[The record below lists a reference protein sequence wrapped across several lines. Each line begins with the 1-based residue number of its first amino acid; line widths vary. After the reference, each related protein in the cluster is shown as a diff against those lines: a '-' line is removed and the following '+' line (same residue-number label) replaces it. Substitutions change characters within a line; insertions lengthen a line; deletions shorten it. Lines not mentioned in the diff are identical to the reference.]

1 MSHVSPPPCRR
12 VERRKTKPARRSR
25 KEKERAPKYGVSLE
39 EARCKL
45 AALECEAELLAAHI
59 DGIRRL
65 VGKLE
70 REEEVIEVE
79 SSEED

>member
-1 MSHVSPPPCRR
+1 MYNIGCTGWR
-12 VERRKTKPARRSR
+12 
-25 KEKERAPKYGVSLE
+25 YGVSLE

-79 SSEED
+79 SSEEED